1 VIWVWVGVAVVL
13 VAAGA
18 LVPVL
23 SGRDNR
29 LRSNDE
35 AVSARSRYNQLGLY
49 VEDLEELDDQQAM
62 TLLRTARERYD
73 STGAALAGARTEED
87 FLLAMRVAEEGLQ
100 AVADAYARIGR
111 TGPRIE
117 KQNVTNDLNARVRSR
132 SVLCESPSRND
143 WVTRLYAAVAHP
155 RPQST
160 VSPLVGVRR
169 FAGRVKRG
177 GRKPCASSGESR
189 SPRSR

>member
-1 VIWVWVGVAVVL
+1 VIWVWIGVAVAL

-35 AVSARSRYNQLGLY
+35 AVAARSRYNQLGLY
-49 VEDLEELDDQQAM
+49 VEDGVEQLDDQQAM

-73 STGAALAGARTEED
+73 TTGAALAGARTEED
-87 FLLAMRVAEEGLQ
+87 FLLAMRVAEEGLR

-111 TGPRIE
+111 TGPQIT
-117 KQNVTNDLNARVRSR
+117 KQDG
-132 SVLCESPSRND
+132 
-143 WVTRLYAAVAHP
+143 H
-155 RPQST
+155 
-160 VSPLVGVRR
+160 
-169 FAGRVKRG
+169 K
-177 GRKPCASSGESR
+177 
-189 SPRSR
+189 

>member
-1 VIWVWVGVAVVL
+1 VIWVWIGVAVVL

-35 AVSARSRYNQLGLY
+35 AVAARSRYNQLGLY
-49 VEDLEELDDQQAM
+49 VEDGVEQLDDQQAM

-73 STGAALAGARTEED
+73 TTGAALAGAHTEED

-111 TGPRIE
+111 TGPRIK
-117 KQNVTNDLNARVRSR
+117 KQDG
-132 SVLCESPSRND
+132 
-143 WVTRLYAAVAHP
+143 H
-155 RPQST
+155 
-160 VSPLVGVRR
+160 
-169 FAGRVKRG
+169 K
-177 GRKPCASSGESR
+177 
-189 SPRSR
+189 